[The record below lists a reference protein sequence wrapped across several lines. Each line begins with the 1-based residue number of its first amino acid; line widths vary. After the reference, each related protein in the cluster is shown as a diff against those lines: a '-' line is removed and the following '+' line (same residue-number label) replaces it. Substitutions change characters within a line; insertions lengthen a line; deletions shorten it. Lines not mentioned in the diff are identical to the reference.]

1 MKSSAGAK
9 MWSSMKYLERRVIHA
24 VLLLVGASILS
35 FLFSSLAPGSFF
47 DEMKLNPQISP
58 ETVAALRSQY
68 GLDQPL
74 PVKYFRWVKS
84 VLHGEWGYSFA
95 YNQPVRSLLM
105 VRARNTLLLTALAMA
120 LAWLIAVPIGVW
132 VASRRGRWED
142 QLASASTS
150 LLLSVPELVLALG
163 LLYLVIRTHALPVGG
178 MVSTGFDRLGSWGQ
192 MTDLAAHLI
201 VPVTTLVLASL
212 PILIRHVRASMI
224 EVLQSPFIQAA
235 RGHGI
240 RRSRLLFHYALPAAA
255 NPLISLFGL
264 SIAGLLSGS
273 LLVEVITGWPGLGP
287 LLLEACFSRDI
298 YVVIGVVMASTLFM
312 IFGSLVAD
320 VMLVVADPRVR
331 TDPA

>member
-1 MKSSAGAK
+1 MMPSMTSGVKSPIR
-9 MWSSMKYLERRVIHA
+9 YLERRAIHA
-24 VLLLVGASILS
+24 VLLLIGASLLS

-58 ETVAALRSQY
+58 ETVAALRAQY

-74 PVKYFRWVKS
+74 PVRYLRWVKS
-84 VLHGEWGYSFA
+84 VFRGEWGYSFA

-105 VRARNTLLLTALAMA
+105 VRARNTLLLTTLAMA

-132 VASRRGRWED
+132 IASRRGRWDD
-142 QLASASTS
+142 QLALASTS

-178 MVSTGFDRLGSWGQ
+178 MVSTGFDRLGSGEQ
-192 MTDLAAHLI
+192 IRDLAAHLI

-212 PILIRHVRASMI
+212 PILIRHVRASMM
-224 EVLQSPFIQAA
+224 EVLQAPFIQAA

-240 RRSRLLFHYALPAAA
+240 GRSRLLFCYALPAAA

-264 SIAGLLSGS
+264 SVAGLLSGS

-298 YVVIGVVMASTLFM
+298 YVVIGVVMASTMFM
-312 IFGSLVAD
+312 ILGSLLAD

-331 TDPA
+331 TDHA

>member
-1 MKSSAGAK
+1 MMRTMKSRLN
-9 MWSSMKYLERRVIHA
+9 YLKRRVIHA
-24 VLLLVGASILS
+24 VLLLIGASVLS

-74 PVKYFRWVKS
+74 PVKYVRWVKS
-84 VLHGEWGYSFA
+84 VLRGEWGYSFA
-95 YNQPVRSLLM
+95 YNQPVRNLLM
-105 VRARNTLLLTALAMA
+105 VRARNTLLLTTLAMI

-132 VASRRGRWED
+132 IASRRGRWED
-142 QLASASTS
+142 QLTSASTS
-150 LLLSVPELVLALG
+150 LLLSVPELVLAFG

-178 MVSTGFDRLGSWGQ
+178 MVSTSFDQLGLWGQ
-192 MTDLAAHLI
+192 LWDLAAHMV

-224 EVLQSPFIQAA
+224 EVLQAPFIQAA

-240 RRSRLLFHYALPAAA
+240 GRTRLLFYYALPAAA

-264 SIAGLLSGS
+264 SVAGLLSGS

-287 LLLEACFSRDI
+287 LLLEACFSRDF
-298 YVVIGVVMASTLFM
+298 YVVVGVVMASTLFM
-312 IFGSLVAD
+312 ILGSLLAD
-320 VMLVVADPRVR
+320 AMLLVVDPRVR
-331 TDPA
+331 MDQA

>member
-1 MKSSAGAK
+1 MKSGMKSPI
-9 MWSSMKYLERRVIHA
+9 KYLERRVIHA
-24 VLLLVGASILS
+24 LLLLIGVSVLS

-58 ETVAALRSQY
+58 ETVAAMRSQY

-74 PVKYFRWVKS
+74 PVRYVRWVKS

-105 VRARNTLLLTALAMA
+105 VRARNTLLLTSLALAM
-120 LAWLIAVPIGVW
+120 AWLIAVPLGVW

-142 QLASASTS
+142 QLASATTS
-150 LLLSVPELVLALG
+150 LLISVPELVLALG
-163 LLYLVIRTHALPVGG
+163 LLYLVIRTHAFPVGG
-178 MVSTGFDRLGSWGQ
+178 MVSTGFDRLGSWGRVR
-192 MTDLAAHLI
+192 DLAAHLI
-201 VPVTTLVLASL
+201 VPVTALVLASL
-212 PILIRHVRASMI
+212 PILLRHVRASMI
-224 EVLQSPFIQAA
+224 EVLQAPFIQSA

-240 RRSRLLFHYALPAAA
+240 GRARLLFRYALPAAA

-264 SIAGLLSGS
+264 SVAGLLSGS

-298 YVVIGVVMASTLFM
+298 YVVIGVVMASTMFM
-312 IFGSLVAD
+312 ILGSLIAD
-320 VMLVVADPRVR
+320 VMLAALDPRVR
-331 TDPA
+331 TDHA